1 MTAQHPHLA
10 PQQKQRSTSD
20 VIATIATALLAVIAG
35 FLALSLSIFFP
46 MAADPCG
53 SNNCNTDAIGWGYLV
68 TWVGVGV
75 AAIVA
80 IGGIVLAALRRR
92 RMWVWPTVALVLIIV
107 ATVIGSL
114 LVGSVTPHH

>member
-1 MTAQHPHLA
+1 MTAQHPPLA

-20 VIATIATALLAVIAG
+20 VIATIATGLLAVIAG
-35 FLALSLSIFFP
+35 FLSLSFSIFFP

-75 AAIVA
+75 AAILA
-80 IGGIVLAALRRR
+80 IGGTVLAALRRR
-92 RMWVWPTVALVLIIV
+92 LMWVWPTAALVLIIV

-114 LVGSVTPHH
+114 LAGSVTPHH

>member
-1 MTAQHPHLA
+1 MTAQHPDF
-10 PQQKQRSTSD
+10 PTQQKQRSTAD
-20 VIATIATALLAVIAG
+20 VIATVATLLLAVIAG
-35 FLALSLSIFFP
+35 VLSLSFSIFFP

-68 TWVGVGV
+68 TWVGVGL

-80 IGGIVLAALRRR
+80 IGGTLFAALRRR
-92 RMWVWPTVALVLIIV
+92 LMWVWPTVALVLIIV

-114 LVGSVTPHH
+114 LAGSVTPHH